1 MERKG
6 KLKESPVVEATAT
19 LVSPIQRRALEEQPD
34 EVLVSLAAEGDRAAF
49 RCLVEKYEGEVSATV
64 GAMLGP
70 SADVDD
76 TVQEVFIRFF
86 HSLNRFRGEAKVTT
100 YLKRIAINRSL
111 DILRRR
117 KRVLSRFISR
127 DDESHYLVEPV
138 HDENA
143 SVVERERAVLVHRAV
158 QALPS
163 KHRAVIVLR
172 LLEGYSTEETSEILD
187 IPYGTVLSRLS
198 RAQAKLKAA
207 LAPLIT

>member
-1 MERKG
+1 
-6 KLKESPVVEATAT
+6 
-19 LVSPIQRRALEEQPD
+19 
-34 EVLVSLAAEGDRAAF
+34 
-49 RCLVEKYEGEVSATV
+49 
-64 GAMLGP
+64 
-70 SADVDD
+70 
-76 TVQEVFIRFF
+76 
-86 HSLNRFRGEAKVTT
+86 VTT